1 MPSALTKRP
10 EELWL
15 EYIAHL
21 IWEIGNLDLASHR
34 AFLRAASLGVP
45 AAFAIEE
52 VAARIRAAGDYPR
65 PRKLE
70 DQWRRAAMYV
80 RANPN
85 TPIVP
90 AVQRPVFDPERAK
103 EVAERVPAS
112 VDLAWLKRRSPVPTW
127 ITPAEYLSAVFR
139 HGDQVLVFSDWRSQG
154 EALYQNWSLKSD
166 RDALKS
172 FVSGHQAGV
181 WFLSNPV
188 DGQYHFNPRQDSTSR
203 RSEESITAWRYAVLE
218 CDHKPKETWLP
229 IWLRILVQLPLPIV
243 SITSSGDKS
252 LHALLRV
259 DAASKAAWDQLVRG
273 RLLPRLVPLGADPGA
288 LKAVQLTRLPGCYRG
303 DSLQELLYLDLRAT
317 SQPIFQK

>member
-1 MPSALTKRP
+1 MSAARTQSP

-15 EYIAHL
+15 QYVARL
-21 IWEIGNLDLASHR
+21 LWKIGNLDVASYD

-45 AAFAIEE
+45 ASIAIEQI
-52 VAARIRAAGDYPR
+52 AARIRAAGDR
-65 PRKLE
+65 PRRNKLE
-70 DQWRRAAMYV
+70 SQWRRAQTHVKAE
-80 RANPN
+80 PN
-85 TPIVP
+85 SRGPIVP
-90 AVQRPVFDPERAK
+90 IQRPAFNPDRAK
-103 EVAERVPAS
+103 QIADRLPAS
-112 VDLAWLKRRSPVPTW
+112 VDLQWLKRRSPVPTW
-127 ITPAEYLSAVFR
+127 ITPAEYLSAIFP
-139 HGDQVLVFSDWRSQG
+139 HGDQVLVFSNYRSQG
-154 EALYQNWSLKSD
+154 EALYQNWSLKVD

-172 FVSGHQAGV
+172 FVSGHQDV

-188 DGQYHFNPRQDSTSR
+188 DGQYHFNPRQDSMSR

-218 CDHKPKETWLP
+218 CDHEPKETWLP

-243 SITSSGDKS
+243 SITYSGDKS

-259 DAASKAAWDQLVRG
+259 DAESKSGWDQFVRG

-303 DSLQELLYLDLRAT
+303 DSLQELLYLNLRAT